1 MTQKSEQ
8 IAKQVAL
15 KAAVKLTKDKFD
27 VEKNIT
33 EQLEV
38 IKQISN
44 NLYEHIMPSDSFIDP
59 PSIIEIEPASE
70 PQVTYKYGDKGTT
83 FEPKC
88 PECGSSVWDNRTT
101 AKDKQP
107 KWKCANKESCDTGKG
122 YAWASWDENEFD
134 NAEKQFNAAKE
145 QDNTPPF

>member
-15 KAAVKLTKDKFD
+15 KAAIELAKDKF
-27 VEKNIT
+27 NIDNNIA

-44 NLYEHIMPSDSFIDP
+44 NLYEHIKPVVPFEEP
-59 PSIIEIEPASE
+59 PSIIEIEPANE
-70 PQVTYKYGDKGTT
+70 PQVTYKYGDKETT

-107 KWKCANKESCDTGKG
+107 KWKCKNNDGCDTGNG
-122 YAWASWDENEFD
+122 YTWSSWNENEFN
-134 NAEKQFNAAKE
+134 NAEKKFNAAKE
-145 QDNTPPF
+145 EENAPPF

>member
-1 MTQKSEQ
+1 MTQSEQ

-15 KAAVKLTKDKFD
+15 KGAIELTKDKFD
-27 VEKNIT
+27 VKENIT

-44 NLYEHIMPSDSFIDP
+44 NLYEHLVPSDSFIDP
-59 PSIIEIEPASE
+59 PSIIEIEPANE

-145 QDNTPPF
+145 EDNTPPF

>member
-1 MTQKSEQ
+1 MTQSEQ

-15 KAAVKLTKDKFD
+15 KGAIELTKDKFD
-27 VEKNIT
+27 VKTNIT

-44 NLYEHIMPSDSFIDP
+44 NLYEHLMPSDSFIDP
-59 PSIIEIEPASE
+59 PSIIAIEPANE

-134 NAEKQFNAAKE
+134 NAEKQFNEAKE
-145 QDNTPPF
+145 EENAPPF

>member
-27 VEKNIT
+27 VKENIT

-44 NLYEHIMPSDSFIDP
+44 NLYEHLMPSDSFIDP
-59 PSIIEIEPASE
+59 PSIIEIEPANE

-83 FEPKC
+83 FKPKC
-88 PECGSSVWDNRTT
+88 PECSSSVWDNRTT

-107 KWKCANKESCDTGKG
+107 KWKCSNKDGCDTGKG
-122 YAWASWDENEFD
+122 YPWASWNEDEFD

-145 QDNTPPF
+145 VENAPPF

>member
-1 MTQKSEQ
+1 MTQSEQ

-44 NLYEHIMPSDSFIDP
+44 NLYEHLMPSDSFIDP
-59 PSIIEIEPASE
+59 PSIIEIEPANE

-107 KWKCANKESCDTGKG
+107 KWKCKNNDGCDTGNG
-122 YAWASWDENEFD
+122 YTWSSWNENEFD

-145 QDNTPPF
+145 EENAPPF